1 MSRFRRFFKRAVN
14 PEELFTDIQREREEE
29 RESLLSPSRRSSAAY
44 GTLDIQLSTIPERR
58 RKITINNYTEKPRT
72 DNLVQYR
79 NDDRQT
85 NPIIQQL
92 YDYIFGYNEIFQ
104 QSLKYFDSKIKH
116 FNENYSFVEKYKKLA
131 NIATSY
137 IDSTTDKKYFTLTEI
152 AVFLTFV
159 SLYLDNCIEDPD
171 ESKSTK
177 YFKFKL
183 YLLFNNI
190 CNLFKIHKKII
201 NYFIELIKKA
211 NVLDMKH
218 YFLDYLLIL
227 LLLTPINFVYISQS
241 YHNDVPDYNNIH
253 LLLNEISL
261 LIVLA
266 RFKIDDHKFTMEL
279 LSRSLNSTQL
289 RIQNG
294 GYINKKL
301 KSKKLKKYK

>member
-14 PEELFTDIQREREEE
+14 PEEFFTDIQREGEGE

-44 GTLDIQLSTIPERR
+44 GAIYRQFSNIPERR
-58 RKITINNYTEKPRT
+58 HKITINNYTEKPRT
-72 DNLVQYR
+72 DDLVQYR

-92 YDYIFGYNEIFQ
+92 YDYMFSKNE
-104 QSLKYFDSKIKH
+104 YFREILQDFNGKIKN
-116 FNENYSFVEKYKKLA
+116 FNENYSSEENYKKLA
-131 NIATSY
+131 NIATLY

-159 SLYLDNCIEDPD
+159 AVYLYKCIDEPD

-177 YFKFKL
+177 YFKFQL

-190 CNLFKIHKKII
+190 CNVFKIHKKII
-201 NYFIELIKKA
+201 NHFIELIKK
-211 NVLDMKH
+211 VHVSEMKD
-218 YFLDYLLIL
+218 YFLEYLLIL
-227 LLLTPINFVYISQS
+227 LFLTPINFVYTSQS
-241 YHNDVPDYNNIH
+241 YLSVNYDYDNIY

-266 RFKIDDHKFTMEL
+266 RRFKIKHKFTMEL